1 MVFPLIMKEFA
12 LEGFAI
18 IQIDKLRQGSPV
30 QKAIAEGC
38 LDMLTILCQC
48 QASSYRIPACPV
60 KDHDHGH
67 PLRFSGLGIYDIESQ
82 SMSICYPDIANLEE

>member
-1 MVFPLIMKEFA
+1 MKEFA

-38 LDMLTILCQC
+38 LDMLTIFSECQTR
-48 QASSYRIPACPV
+48 SHRIPACPV

-67 PLRFSGLGIYDIESQ
+67 ALRFPGLRIDDIESQ
-82 SMSICYPDIANLEE
+82 SMSIRYPDITNLQQ